1 MEYDYDVYL
10 LSQKFFDDYPLD
22 KYPELMYKAG
32 RPYNCLLIDAN
43 EFFICIPYRS
53 SINHKNSFMFKET
66 KRSLRT
72 RSGLDYSKLV
82 LIKDDKYL
90 DDKKA
95 IVDKDEYN
103 ETVKHMPRITREI
116 NQYIET
122 YVLHVTGAK
131 VIHPR
136 EYERKYQYST
146 LPYFR
151 DILGI

>member
-1 MEYDYDVYL
+1 
-10 LSQKFFDDYPLD
+10 
-22 KYPELMYKAG
+22 
-32 RPYNCLLIDAN
+32 
-43 EFFICIPYRS
+43 
-53 SINHKNSFMFKET
+53 MFKET